1 LEGEYT
7 MTTNVVVTA
16 HCAATKEVK
25 VTITDPTAETE
36 HFVLQDGESAD
47 RVVYDGREISV
58 KEVEK

>member
-1 LEGEYT
+1 

-16 HCAATKEVK
+16 HCADTKEVQ
-25 VTITDPTAETE
+25 VTITDPNADTE
-36 HFVLQDGESAD
+36 QFVLQDGESSD